1 MPRVYNVVT
10 LFSGSG
16 FKTLGILRARGAD
29 GSRFRSIGAFDLDP
43 VACKDFEL
51 LTGARAQVLDLGA
64 VTVEQLRER
73 CDGVPDFVVGSP
85 PCKAF
90 SGCLPEKSSKT
101 EHYQA
106 LNRLALRA
114 VDLAIETWDRKPKI
128 IALENVPRMLT
139 RGADLLEQMKVLL
152 RKAGYEVDLR
162 VHDCGKIGG
171 LAQKRERVLLMARL
185 RSSAPSHLLMPPGL
199 GLRSMASVLWE
210 LPVPVPGSTAG
221 GPHHRLP
228 QLAPINWLRLA
239 TIPAGYDWRAI
250 PGRVHVGLD
259 VEPRCG
265 GDARGRQAGLYG
277 VCSSEGPS
285 HTIVAAARAG
295 SHSWA
300 SVDDP
305 RLAARAA
312 RQNGGYGVNDSSSP
326 SHAVVAEG
334 SVRNTWASVN
344 DPRIDCSPRA
354 GTMGVL
360 DDAGPSK
367 TIIGTADIHN
377 SASAVADPRSHCHRR
392 EDSIGVSD
400 PALPYKTAVIGHQ
413 KVENSPSS
421 VADPRL
427 DNGPRRG
434 SYGVQDPAAPSST
447 VRGNHSVRQPPS
459 AVADPRE
466 LFVPDH
472 ELVAGQE
479 WTGDRDAWTAGEFW
493 LVGPRAKFAK
503 GGRPTHMVI
512 RAPDGT
518 VHRPMT
524 TAELM
529 RLQGCPIWH
538 IPGDPTEIQLWD
550 PRGQFVQLEG
560 PDSLVR
566 EHVGNAVPVQAAQ
579 AIGGVIL
586 GLLDLGAEE
595 SFTLSSA
602 GVWVQDHDEIAR

>member
-1 MPRVYNVVT
+1 MPRVYNVAT
-10 LFSGSG
+10 FFSGSG

-29 GSRFRSIGAFDLDP
+29 GSRFRSIGAFDIDP
-43 VACKDFEL
+43 VACADYQL
-51 LTGARAQVLDLGA
+51 LTGTRAQVLDLGT
-64 VTVEQLRER
+64 VTPEQLRER

-139 RGADLLEQMKVLL
+139 RGAELLEQMKVLL

-185 RSSAPSHLLMPPGL
+185 RSSAPSHLLMPPDL

-239 TIPAGYDWRAI
+239 TIPAGCDWRAI

-259 VEPRCG
+259 VEPRLPVD
-265 GDARGRQAGLYG
+265 GDRSRHAGKYG
-277 VCSSEGPS
+277 VQRDDEPS
-285 HTIVAAARAG
+285 HTVIAEARTGKGWADVA
-295 SHSWA
+295 
-300 SVDDP
+300 DP
-305 RLAARAA
+305 RLAARPA
-312 RQNGGYGVNDSSSP
+312 RQNGGYGVNDSQLP
-326 SHAVVAEG
+326 SHSVLAEG
-334 SVRNTWASVN
+334 SVRNTWGSLA
-344 DPRIDCSPRA
+344 DPRLECSPRA
-354 GTMGVL
+354 GTMGVMG
-360 DDAGPSK
+360 DAGPSK

-377 SASAVADPRSHCHRR
+377 SSSAVADPRSHCHRR

-400 PALPYKTAVIGHQ
+400 PELPYKTAVIGHQ

-427 DNGPRRG
+427 DHWPRRG
-434 SYGVQDPAAPSST
+434 SYGVTDRAT
-447 VRGNHSVRQPPS
+447 
-459 AVADPRE
+459 
-466 LFVPDH
+466 LFAPDH

-479 WTGDRDAWTAGEFW
+479 WTGDRDSWTAGEFW
-493 LVGPRAKFAK
+493 LLGPRTKFAK

-538 IPGDPTEIQLWD
+538 IPGDPTEIPLWD

-560 PDSLVR
+560 SDSLVR

-602 GVWVQDHDEIAR
+602 GVWVQDQPEVV